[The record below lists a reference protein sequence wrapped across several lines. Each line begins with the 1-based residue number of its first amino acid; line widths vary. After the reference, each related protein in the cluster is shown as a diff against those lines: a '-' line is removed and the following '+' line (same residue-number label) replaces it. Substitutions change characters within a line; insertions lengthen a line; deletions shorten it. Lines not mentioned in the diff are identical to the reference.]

1 MLARRDTRREAT
13 RLRRLSP
20 LQTLED
26 QSQTW
31 GIRCH
36 SCTRREGL
44 SPSWKLSY
52 KTEVLRFTREPR
64 SSFNQRIARLLM
76 SHAQHDMTVITPG
89 TPIWLPQLDFLTN
102 PCSSAAVVQ
111 AGVSMR
117 RHNTPP
123 RKLAGMPASSQCL
136 TSPVTGCTKTD
147 PPSPGP
153 GSGTLGTQPEESVA
167 TRASKSRKTPV
178 MSLPAERDPGLS
190 VFMLRLLSGQANR
203 FPVS

>member
-1 MLARRDTRREAT
+1 MLARRDTRREAS

-36 SCTRREGL
+36 SCTGREGL

-76 SHAQHDMTVITPG
+76 SYATTSLYHSPHCHAR
-89 TPIWLPQLDFLTN
+89 
-102 PCSSAAVVQ
+102 
-111 AGVSMR
+111 SMPSGEGR
-117 RHNTPP
+117 SMH
-123 RKLAGMPASSQCL
+123 
-136 TSPVTGCTKTD
+136 TGY
-147 PPSPGP
+147 
-153 GSGTLGTQPEESVA
+153 V
-167 TRASKSRKTPV
+167 
-178 MSLPAERDPGLS
+178 
-190 VFMLRLLSGQANR
+190 NR
-203 FPVS
+203 I

>member
-1 MLARRDTRREAT
+1 MLARRDTRREAS

-36 SCTRREGL
+36 SCTGREGL

-76 SHAQHDMTVITPG
+76 SCAEYNLF
-89 TPIWLPQLDFLTN
+89 PIK
-102 PCSSAAVVQ
+102 S
-111 AGVSMR
+111 
-117 RHNTPP
+117 NT
-123 RKLAGMPASSQCL
+123 R
-136 TSPVTGCTKTD
+136 
-147 PPSPGP
+147 
-153 GSGTLGTQPEESVA
+153 
-167 TRASKSRKTPV
+167 RASRDSRKT
-178 MSLPAERDPGLS
+178 SW
-190 VFMLRLLSGQANR
+190 
-203 FPVS
+203 